1 MLSSIFRHAC
11 TLTSSANSRT
21 MLGLELWETDK
32 TGRSSSRLARNGT
45 SILLRQSTKVFII
58 HHMIFEPRPLS
69 LQQQHTKNFNDKS
82 RWMSSWCYCY
92 CLNLNQI
99 VQSHQGSLVNTSLH
113 CSGLTGKALHRYS
126 EKLQDKLDYFLDA
139 LAVRHCP

>member
-1 MLSSIFRHAC
+1 MHAHLHRRQIAEQCWAWRSGRPTRRKEQQQASEKWDLHSSMI
-11 TLTSSANSRT
+11 
-21 MLGLELWETDK
+21 GD
-32 TGRSSSRLARNGT
+32 
-45 SILLRQSTKVFII
+45 RQSTKVFII

-69 LQQQHTKNFNDKS
+69 LQQQHTKNLNDKS

-126 EKLQDKLDYFLDA
+126 EKLQDKLDYFLGA